1 MNIEK
6 KLAEMGL
13 ALPSKPPAA
22 GNYLSA
28 VRSGN
33 LVFVSGH
40 GPALTEGGK
49 VKYIRGKVGKDLTI
63 EQGYEAARLVGL
75 HLLRSIKETVGDLDK
90 VSRFVKVLGFVNS
103 AEGFQD
109 QPKVINGASDLFVAL
124 YGDAGRHARSAIG
137 MYELPHGI
145 AVEIEAVVEVKD

>member
-1 MNIEK
+1 M
-6 KLAEMGL
+6 
-13 ALPSKPPAA
+13 
-22 GNYLSA
+22 
-28 VRSGN
+28 
-33 LVFVSGH
+33 
-40 GPALTEGGK
+40 
-49 VKYIRGKVGKDLTI
+49 
-63 EQGYEAARLVGL
+63 
-75 HLLRSIKETVGDLDK
+75 RSIKEVAGDLDK